1 MALTLEDLEE
11 KLLSL
16 PEDNRIRL
24 VSTLLESLPTPG
36 GVMEEGTPEFEAEL
50 DRRCAEIDN
59 GTATLVPYETVMQQ
73 IRDMLDRDE
82 PSLSF
87 HGTTRS
93 QTHV

>member
-24 VSTLLESLPTPG
+24 VSTLLESLPTPS

-50 DRRCAEIDN
+50 DRRCEEIDN
-59 GTATLVPYETVMQQ
+59 GTATLIPYDVVMRE
-73 IRDMLDRDE
+73 IRDLLER
-82 PSLSF
+82 
-87 HGTTRS
+87 G
-93 QTHV
+93 